1 MAKELMEE
9 LKSIGEHEIVVNKKY
24 VTVDDNYTKLDVAT
38 DDTIGLIKTGYTQS
52 EKNYPIK
59 VDSSGNAYTNVPW
72 TDTIF
77 EPNVILGNDLYTEVS
92 RESVGNTLRVT
103 LDKPFPGVNNT
114 INVKFTSD
122 YTPNSAMRLCFI
134 FSNATTVRSCYSNI
148 NTSSYYM
155 LSDGLSKYK
164 LYYFDVRGTTSNF
177 KIIISTIIDAV
188 FVPIMIGADGAN
200 TGVSGLVPAPPADA
214 SKKYLRGDATWQSIA
229 DFSVSTATASTEGII
244 KLGSDTVQTIASN
257 SPSAI
262 RNRTYPVQLNSNN
275 QAVVNVPW
283 ESGGSYTLPLATD
296 RERGGIQVGY
306 TTDDTN
312 RLYAIE
318 LDNEKAYVNIPWTDT
333 TYEPATVNT
342 LGLIKIG
349 FTQSGKNYPVLLNS
363 NNQAYVNVPWTDTK
377 YSLVAATTDTLG
389 GIKIANKRNSSI
401 TSKYGTVNSNRYYG
415 VELDS
420 NSKAFVCVPWTDT
433 VVTKTSELSNDSNF
447 VSDSNYVHTDNN
459 YTTSEK
465 TKLSSIVTTD
475 FIFTFTDGT
484 TATYH
489 LCNT

>member
-1 MAKELMEE
+1 MEE

-24 VTVDDNYTKLDVAT
+24 VTVDDNYTKLDIAT

-52 EKNYPIK
+52 EKNYPVK
-59 VDSSGNAYTNVPW
+59 VDSSGNAYTNIPW

-77 EPNVILGNDLYTEVS
+77 EPNVILGGDLLYTEVS
-92 RESVGNTLRVT
+92 REIVGNTFRVT
-103 LDKPFPGVNNT
+103 LDKPYPSVNST
-114 INVKFTSD
+114 IHVKFTSD
-122 YTPNSAMRLCFI
+122 YTSNSAMRLCFI
-134 FSNATTVRSCYSNI
+134 FSNAATVRSCYSNI

-164 LYYFDVRGTTSNF
+164 LYYFNNKGTTSNS
-177 KIIISTIIDAV
+177 KIIISNIIDAV
-188 FVPIMIGADGAN
+188 FIPIMIGADGTNA
-200 TGVSGLVPAPPADA
+200 GVTGLVPAPSADA

-229 DFSVSTATASTEGII
+229 DFSVSTATASTEGIM

-257 SPSAI
+257 SPSAT
-262 RNRTYPVQLNSNN
+262 RDRTYPVQLNSNN

-296 RERGGIQVGY
+296 RERGGLKVGFV
-306 TTDDTN
+306 TDETI
-312 RLYAIE
+312 REYAVE
-318 LDNEKAYVNIPWTDT
+318 LNSEEQAYVTIPWTDT
-333 TYEPATVNT
+333 TYNTATTDT

-349 FTQSGKNYPVLLNS
+349 FTQSGKNYPLLLNS

-401 TSKYGTVNSNRYYG
+401 TSKYGTVKSNRYYG

-420 NSKAFVCVPWTDT
+420 NNKAFVCVPWTDT

-459 YTTSEK
+459 YTTADQ
-465 TKLSSIVTTD
+465 TKLQGMKNTTLV
-475 FIFTFTDGT
+475 FTFTDDT
-484 TATYH
+484 TQSITFY
-489 LCNT
+489 TV